1 MIEDTSG
8 NPRFSEEQ
16 KEEWESVW
24 LDLENPDP
32 LEKRD
37 LVSLLSLRFL
47 EPTIEATDITQYDPE
62 RPETRFFAY
71 SPSEVIHR
79 KIQQQR
85 KRQSR
90 TVYEKRNKHG
100 RQESEDGSADDE
112 SEDVR
117 SRSSKKRSST
127 TEVES
132 DFENVFSKGSLWA
145 FKGPKT
151 HTGDQTARI
160 GKFIRDTKATTIEA
174 MKRVEGRRN
183 QWAVVK
189 GSVYHPKKE
198 SIRGPIIMNANNRMD
213 KEMIGRIC
221 IWMRCTPKNIL

>member
-1 MIEDTSG
+1 MDTLPDLTKLHLIKTRPIPGKLKKNVETIVESEDTSG

-37 LVSLLSLRFL
+37 LASLLSLRFL

-85 KRQSR
+85 KRKS
-90 TVYEKRNKHG
+90 
-100 RQESEDGSADDE
+100 
-112 SEDVR
+112 
-117 SRSSKKRSST
+117 
-127 TEVES
+127 
-132 DFENVFSKGSLWA
+132 
-145 FKGPKT
+145 
-151 HTGDQTARI
+151 
-160 GKFIRDTKATTIEA
+160 
-174 MKRVEGRRN
+174 
-183 QWAVVK
+183 
-189 GSVYHPKKE
+189 
-198 SIRGPIIMNANNRMD
+198 
-213 KEMIGRIC
+213 
-221 IWMRCTPKNIL
+221 